1 MTNLNIYMSD
11 PLVEIDQYEVTTT
24 GSTLSESMTTSE
36 VIEATIIVET
46 NGKSFNL
53 K

>member
-1 MTNLNIYMSD
+1 MSD
-11 PLVEIDQYEVTTT
+11 PLGEDDQYELTTT

-36 VIEATIIVET
+36 VIETATSVVET
-46 NGKSFNL
+46 TSKSFNL